1 MTDGN
6 SEIMLAIKSGR
17 AIRFPEEKVRST
29 GRGGIGVYGIEV
41 DDEKDEVV
49 GMVCVNREDKTR
61 TILVV
66 SDKGYGKRTFL
77 DDPETGEAT
86 IVSPGTFS
94 DTHVAI
100 NMTTG
105 CCSAAANVS
114 LCYPFTI
121 QNLRS
126 SFNGVSDG
134 YQQWTLTWR
143 PVAGTIAIIETQ
155 CTSAFSPDSS
165 LISCPS
171 TVSYGTDGASAIVII
186 PPAPPPPAP
195 PPNVY
200 PNPRA
205 VLTLLCSSY
214 TASATIRLLS

>member
-1 MTDGN
+1 MWWILSTDTRKSATLIKAMAAPTPLSIARGLRPKPRYGQNRDASVVTQRAKWKANVATRGRMSMT
-6 SEIMLAIKSGR
+6 
-17 AIRFPEEKVRST
+17 
-29 GRGGIGVYGIEV
+29 
-41 DDEKDEVV
+41 
-49 GMVCVNREDKTR
+49 
-61 TILVV
+61 
-66 SDKGYGKRTFL
+66 
-77 DDPETGEAT
+77 
-86 IVSPGTFS
+86 S
-94 DTHVAI
+94 DTGMDRILGTKAGVCAG
-100 NMTTG
+100 TCTP
-105 CCSAAANVS
+105 

-134 YQQWTLTWR
+134 YQQWTLTWQ

-186 PPAPPPPAP
+186 PPAPPP
-195 PPNVY
+195 NVY